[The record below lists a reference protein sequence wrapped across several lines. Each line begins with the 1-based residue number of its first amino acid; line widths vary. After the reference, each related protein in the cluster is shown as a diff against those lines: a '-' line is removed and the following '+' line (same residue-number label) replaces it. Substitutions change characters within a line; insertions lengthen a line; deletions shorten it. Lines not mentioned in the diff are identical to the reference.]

1 VKRFPTGSFGRQ
13 RLQFFPAPFKAPLRT
28 FAVLVFAWAGDRV
41 VICDI
46 EDRGWCIP
54 SGRVEPDENS
64 MEAARRESIEEA
76 GVHLDC
82 VQYIGCYHISE
93 RREVRWADCYAA
105 KVAKVGEIE
114 MAEESKGMKMVT
126 IEELP
131 NLYHLWN
138 PLTEAVFNYS
148 YEVVQ
153 RLSDPRCRG

>member
-1 VKRFPTGSFGRQ
+1 MKRFPTGSFGRQ

-28 FAVLVFAWAGDRV
+28 FAVLVFAWQDDRV

-64 MEAARRESIEEA
+64 AEAARRESLEEA
-76 GVHLDC
+76 GIQLDR

-105 KVAKVGEIE
+105 KVQEVGEIGMTQESRE
-114 MAEESKGMKMVT
+114 MRLVT

-131 NLYHLWN
+131 TLYHLWN
-138 PLTEAVFNYS
+138 PLTEAVFKYS

-153 RLSDPRCRG
+153 RLSDKRCCS